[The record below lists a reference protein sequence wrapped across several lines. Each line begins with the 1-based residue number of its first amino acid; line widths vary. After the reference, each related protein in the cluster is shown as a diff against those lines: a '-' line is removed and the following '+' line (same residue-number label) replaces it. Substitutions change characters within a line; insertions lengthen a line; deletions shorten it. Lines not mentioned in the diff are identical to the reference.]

1 MLEVK
6 IYGKWYKVTH
16 LLDGEQI
23 WCPGVMCGGTD
34 LDCNTC
40 PYNTPVGTIKE
51 GEKEITRGEFNN
63 ENNK

>member
-40 PYNTPVGTIKE
+40 PYNTPVGTIKA
-51 GEKEITRGEFNN
+51 GEQEIVRGEFNN